1 MFPTRKPTLTLH
13 VHGTAIRT
21 AADHPFFVAGRGWTN
36 ADDLHVGDQLLAHDG
51 QQGTIE
57 AITHD
62 SDEAV
67 VYQMDA
73 AVPPF
78 PCTGLMPAGTMIETA
93 DGLKKIEDI
102 TLGDRIVVRD
112 RLDPERN

>member
-1 MFPTRKPTLTLH
+1 MFPTRSPVLTLY
-13 VHGTAIRT
+13 VNGQAIRT
-21 AADHPFFVAGRGWTN
+21 AADYPFFVEGRGWTN
-36 ADDLHVGDQLLAHDG
+36 AGDLHVGDHLRTHDG

-62 SDEAV
+62 GDEAV
-67 VYQMDA
+67 VYQMD
-73 AVPPF
+73 VNLPPF
-78 PCTGLMPAGTMIETA
+78 PCTGLMQAGTMIETA

-112 RLDPERN
+112 PLDPERN